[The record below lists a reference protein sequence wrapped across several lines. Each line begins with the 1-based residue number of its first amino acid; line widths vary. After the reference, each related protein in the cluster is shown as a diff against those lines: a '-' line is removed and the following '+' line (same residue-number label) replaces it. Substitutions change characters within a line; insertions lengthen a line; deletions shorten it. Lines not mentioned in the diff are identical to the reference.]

1 MKTDIAPACERGE
14 ELIFFLYGE
23 ADERE
28 AQLFAAHLQTC
39 SACKSEFAAFG
50 QLRESI
56 GSWKQEALSG
66 FVSAKTAAPNE
77 RGRDRSAL
85 AALQEFFALA
95 PLWMRGAV
103 AFATVLL
110 CLLAVLVMARLRLEQ
125 PPTHTANHEGAIY
138 SQQDMDRIVKE
149 ALQSKSVSPQQAPE
163 QIQTAAVQ
171 QKTLKNPTLRAA
183 GRSKQLTS
191 SRRPLSKSEREQLAA
206 DLRLITSG
214 DEEGLDLLEDRI
226 NQ

>member
-14 ELIFFLYGE
+14 ELISFLYGE

-103 AFATVLL
+103 AFATVLF
-110 CLLAVLVMARLRLEQ
+110 CLLAVLVMVEQ

-138 SQQDMDRIVKE
+138 SQQEMDRNDKKE
-149 ALQSKSVSPQQAPE
+149 MKR
-163 QIQTAAVQ
+163 
-171 QKTLKNPTLRAA
+171 K
-183 GRSKQLTS
+183 
-191 SRRPLSKSEREQLAA
+191 
-206 DLRLITSG
+206 
-214 DEEGLDLLEDRI
+214 
-226 NQ
+226 